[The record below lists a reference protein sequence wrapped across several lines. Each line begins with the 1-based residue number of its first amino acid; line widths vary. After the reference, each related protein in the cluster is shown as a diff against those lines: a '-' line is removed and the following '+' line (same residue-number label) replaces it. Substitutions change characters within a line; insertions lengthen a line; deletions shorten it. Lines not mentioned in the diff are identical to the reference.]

1 MYSCEMGNNNNRA
14 HGELNGQRK
23 GKIRSKDMNIVDG
36 PSKLR
41 IWVRGNKYTL
51 LTLEDVTQLSYTK
64 LQFDCCMRFYHK
76 LNLVLNH
83 GVCGLLEN
91 LKVGNLIGY
100 V

>member
-41 IWVRGNKYTL
+41 IWVRQSNA
-51 LTLEDVTQLSYTK
+51 K
-64 LQFDCCMRFYHK
+64 L
-76 LNLVLNH
+76 
-83 GVCGLLEN
+83 
-91 LKVGNLIGY
+91 I
-100 V
+100 